1 MFRADVDPQSDQS
14 YFRRTAAKT
23 KKVNLFQ
30 KTYRG
35 GIRF

>member
-1 MFRADVDPQSDQS
+1 MYRADVSPSADQS
-14 YFRRTAAKT
+14 YFRRTAAHT

-30 KTYRG
+30 KVYRG